1 MDGTGRAI
9 IREANGSIVA
19 GSWNLALMALLVAHD
34 LLAHSRQIPNTYTA
48 SQMTFTTT
56 PSTLVYTNGQL
67 LKSGDT
73 YYDPDGQGSISG
85 DLNTGG

>member
-34 LLAHSRQIPNTYTA
+34 LLAHSRQIPNTHTA